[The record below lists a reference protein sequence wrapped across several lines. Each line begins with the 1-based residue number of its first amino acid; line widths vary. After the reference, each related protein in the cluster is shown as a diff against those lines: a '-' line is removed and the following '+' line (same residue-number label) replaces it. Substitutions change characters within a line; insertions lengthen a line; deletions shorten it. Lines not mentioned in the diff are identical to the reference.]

1 MRPIA
6 VISDDHL
13 EMLTRVRV
21 RACLRAEA
29 RQRIFAEA
37 FFIMQTL
44 QDIMGQPYPHQ
55 LPMGTLLQDLEHH
68 MQDLLEDMVLDFILC
83 NLTLTTLNSI
93 NISHYTM
100 HFDVHHVDLS

>member
-68 MQDLLEDMVLDFILC
+68 MQDLLEDMGGLSVEEEQDAHIA
-83 NLTLTTLNSI
+83 NLIWGETGEVRE
-93 NISHYTM
+93 
-100 HFDVHHVDLS
+100 D